1 MTVYESQDAVQAVM
15 GSILEDP
22 ITQAYFATFTPVAL
36 QYATSTIVKVFR
48 GGWGGCGIC
57 CVDREH
63 LNDAAD
69 VSLSQQRRS
78 ALSSVRPAVVGR
90 KEGPSD

>member
-36 QYATSTIVKVFR
+36 QYATST
-48 GGWGGCGIC
+48 
-57 CVDREH
+57 
-63 LNDAAD
+63 
-69 VSLSQQRRS
+69 SSQ
-78 ALSSVRPAVVGR
+78 
-90 KEGPSD
+90 

>member
-15 GSILEDP
+15 GSIL
-22 ITQAYFATFTPVAL
+22 
-36 QYATSTIVKVFR
+36 

-63 LNDAAD
+63 LNAAAD

-90 KEGPSD
+90 K